1 VAVAKL
7 MRPAQMQKCHQY
19 WKTSNVCL
27 KRGCQRTAQKH
38 FLGGKRSHERTKTN
52 SRCHHQ
58 EEVLVLEGYRQA
70 AISLFNELSAFSGT
84 QEFLEVVRSLP

>member
-1 VAVAKL
+1 
-7 MRPAQMQKCHQY
+7 M
-19 WKTSNVCL
+19 SSIL
-27 KRGCQRTAQKH
+27 KNFEPPSDADGELKSHKVRSKQ
-38 FLGGKRSHERTKTN
+38 FLGGKVCHERTKTN

-58 EEVLVLEGYRQA
+58 EEILVLEGYRQA